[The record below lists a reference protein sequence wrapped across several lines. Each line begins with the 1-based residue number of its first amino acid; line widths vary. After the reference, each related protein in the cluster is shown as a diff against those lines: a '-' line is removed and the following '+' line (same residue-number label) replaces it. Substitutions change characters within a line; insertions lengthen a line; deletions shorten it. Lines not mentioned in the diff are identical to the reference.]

1 MVRASYLEIYKE
13 HVLDLLNPSSKSLQ
27 LRWNK
32 NKGHYAENLFVV
44 ECEDVGD
51 LQGVFEEGK
60 STFLKQRN
68 IFLP

>member
-13 HVLDLLNPSSKSLQ
+13 HVLDLLNPSPKTLQ
-27 LRWNK
+27 VRWNK

-51 LQGVFEEGK
+51 LQGVLEEGK
-60 STFLKQRN
+60 IDNTDMKTG
-68 IFLP
+68 